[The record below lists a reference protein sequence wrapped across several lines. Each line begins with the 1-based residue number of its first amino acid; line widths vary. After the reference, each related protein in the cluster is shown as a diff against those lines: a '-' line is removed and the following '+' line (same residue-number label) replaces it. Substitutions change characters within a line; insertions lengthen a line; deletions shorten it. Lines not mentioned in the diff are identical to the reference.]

1 VIGIGAESLWFFL
14 QLFSLLYRRASPRV
28 LANVGDNI
36 AIFYFFRMCIS
47 RSHLAA
53 KHTRGIHHEYEI
65 SVRLRPC
72 LYMCAVCTVVDHFL
86 LSASET
92 LIDYK

>member
-1 VIGIGAESLWFFL
+1 ML
-14 QLFSLLYRRASPRV
+14 AS
-28 LANVGDNI
+28 VGDNI
-36 AIFYFFRMCIS
+36 AIFYFFRMCIR

-72 LYMCAVCTVVDHFL
+72 VYMCAVCTVVDHFL

-92 LIDYK
+92 LNDYK